1 MDQLPW
7 LGKRELICLLL
18 FTCNYLVSVRRG
30 FLFGCLGW
38 ATLYYCGTPR
48 AFHIIILLFQSVC
61 FLHLILFSYMS
72 HIMKKPFTRVSV
84 QVRQKSA
91 CKTTE
96 NCQRKRIYYLL
107 ETAVFLL
114 NILLFRDFTFIFLF
128 ESKLPAEDIDNIL

>member
-1 MDQLPW
+1 
-7 LGKRELICLLL
+7 
-18 FTCNYLVSVRRG
+18 
-30 FLFGCLGW
+30 
-38 ATLYYCGTPR
+38 
-48 AFHIIILLFQSVC
+48 
-61 FLHLILFSYMS
+61 
-72 HIMKKPFTRVSV
+72 MKKPLTRVSV

-114 NILLFRDFTFIFLF
+114 NVLLFRDFNFIFLI